1 MQTVCLSLG
10 KKSSYTFSKFNPL
23 NTDTLYVSKGRQ
35 YVLYQI
41 YSRFSGKGRGCG
53 SPHDPEVCISCS
65 LIWPKGR
72 VMSPSLLLGNV
83 PWECLCVY
91 LVIFC
96 IGCWGFVFLLA
107 EMNVMPSSV
116 PKVIDWHIRRPMP
129 EKICTYIVG
138 LFLGIRC
145 RKLRFLDLVCYRQGL
160 DRNLRVIRHS
170 VVRDN
175 KHPWCPVHTE
185 GICFMSGA

>member
-1 MQTVCLSLG
+1 
-10 KKSSYTFSKFNPL
+10 
-23 NTDTLYVSKGRQ
+23 
-35 YVLYQI
+35 
-41 YSRFSGKGRGCG
+41 
-53 SPHDPEVCISCS
+53 
-65 LIWPKGR
+65 
-72 VMSPSLLLGNV
+72 MSPSLLLGNV

-116 PKVIDWHIRRPMP
+116 PKVIDWHIRCQMP

-160 DRNLRVIRHS
+160 DRTLRVIRHS

-185 GICFMSGA
+185 GICFMSPRHYRGDLCYSSFTPLKLQLSLIHWSALDFCVVKTHPTLANLFSSNSPFFNTTKRFIFPVFSNTHLT